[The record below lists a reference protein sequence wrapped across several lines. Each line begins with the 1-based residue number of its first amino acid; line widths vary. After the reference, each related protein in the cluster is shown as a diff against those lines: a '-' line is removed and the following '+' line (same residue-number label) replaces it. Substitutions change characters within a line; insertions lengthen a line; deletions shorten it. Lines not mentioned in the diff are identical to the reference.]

1 MENGLGDERMVL
13 DTIKGPEDVKRLN
26 EEERKELAA
35 EIREFL
41 IETTSRTGGHLAS
54 NLGVVELTIAMFCA
68 LNLPKDKIIWDV
80 GHQSYTHKI
89 LSGRKDNFDGLR
101 QYGGLSG
108 FPKRKES
115 PFDAF
120 DTGHSSTSISAGLGM
135 AQGRDLLVMLRE
147 QGKQALLVDDY
158 SEMELVGAE
167 PVEIPERFPFYSLV
181 NITGTARGIT
191 ETGCKFPL
199 DNGEIHCG
207 YQYGTS
213 NEVLPGQIAVVSVKE
228 GLLLLIKDF
237 PEV

>member
-1 MENGLGDERMVL
+1 MQDLTKRAVILSAMPVTPALSAYLQPGDTVVACDAGYRNAAVLGLQPDLIVGDFDSHEKPETDRETIVL
-13 DTIKGPEDVKRLN
+13 PVKKDDTDTVFAA
-26 EEERKELAA
+26 KEAM
-35 EIREFL
+35 RRGFDEFL
-41 IETTSRTGGHLAS
+41 LVGVSGGRLDHTLV
-54 NLGVVELTIAMFCA
+54 NI
-68 LNLPKDKIIWDV
+68 
-80 GHQSYTHKI
+80 Y
-89 LSGRKDNFDGLR
+89 
-101 QYGGLSG
+101 
-108 FPKRKES
+108 
-115 PFDAF
+115 
-120 DTGHSSTSISAGLGM
+120 
-135 AQGRDLLVMLRE
+135 LLVMLRE